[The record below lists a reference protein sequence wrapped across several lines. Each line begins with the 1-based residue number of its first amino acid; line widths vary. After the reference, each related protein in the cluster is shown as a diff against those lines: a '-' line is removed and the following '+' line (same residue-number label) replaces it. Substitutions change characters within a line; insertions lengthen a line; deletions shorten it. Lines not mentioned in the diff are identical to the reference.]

1 MTQECFI
8 ASGYKDDDKLEG
20 TDKEKNENTEETET
34 TTPSA
39 PPCLEE
45 TNDNANI
52 DNKMDTNSDTITTP
66 SAPPCLQDNLPSTSA
81 TTSSNLVQYPQI
93 QHFQYEETAPAV
105 VYSPTK
111 LRTSAFRLFSSKL
124 QPLTQE
130 QLYQYYYCP
139 DLLVVQQFEMEFL
152 MNSLLET
159 YECDPLYAALQEY
172 YHLQSKL
179 TMNLHDV
186 KKFRKEA
193 EAAQEHIWVEVPIT
207 KTFSEKCGDKIEV
220 KETVTYKYV
229 DEF

>member
-8 ASGYKDDDKLEG
+8 ASGYKDDDKLEAA
-20 TDKEKNENTEETET
+20 DKETKENIEETKQ

-45 TNDNANI
+45 ANDNVNI
-52 DNKMDTNSDTITTP
+52 DKKPDIITSP
-66 SAPPCLQDNLPSTSA
+66 SAPPCLQDNLPSTSNN
-81 TTSSNLVQYPQI
+81 TNSTLVQYPQI
-93 QHFQYEETAPAV
+93 QRFQYEETAPAV

-111 LRTSAFRLFSSKL
+111 LRTSAFRLSLSKL

-193 EAAQEHIWVEVPIT
+193 ESAQEHIWVEVPIT

-220 KETVTYKYV
+220 KETVTFKYV
-229 DEF
+229 DGILK